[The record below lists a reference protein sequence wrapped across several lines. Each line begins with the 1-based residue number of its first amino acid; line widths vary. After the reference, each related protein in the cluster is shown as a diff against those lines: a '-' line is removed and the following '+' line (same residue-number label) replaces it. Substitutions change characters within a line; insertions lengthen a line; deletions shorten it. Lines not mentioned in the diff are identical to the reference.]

1 MRPIIALVMLL
12 AWSGSADAR
21 QSVSGVVA
29 VSTGPMQAYTQSIGR
44 DLAAGDDVFMN
55 DEVETGETTRAQVLL
70 RDESVFSLAPASKIV
85 FDEFVYDPIAGEG
98 RLQAKL
104 VQGGLRFVSGQ
115 LSKRQPENIQ
125 IKAGEAT
132 VGIRGTE
139 ILATHGTQGTTFVL
153 LSGEME
159 IATQTGNQ
167 IINRPGF
174 GIDITSDGLL
184 GAVRPIPLA
193 EINAIL
199 APPPESQDDTS
210 ASSETSDESEGDGAS
225 EDGEGGENDSES
237 QDTAADETAPAGGET
252 QSEEESAF
260 DSALTASVGASDD
273 EGDTAL
279 TGLGDMTAQGAE
291 DAGNPS
297 ASLSVADGETG
308 VEIDI
313 TDTIGGSVIEGL
325 AEDDQQVKADA
336 ALAGNVNISLH
347 LATTGTLTTNPF
359 FSSNAN
365 LLVRSSSYFQEDAP
379 SQYNVTHALLR
390 EKFPDSFDDNGFVN
404 HTTRQSSDIDLSSY
418 DAILVSLGSN
428 DNDHNFTPA
437 EVTAYRNFIHSDG
450 KKILSIGRQEPDMGT
465 INSAMP
471 IYHNNVDGY
480 QYIARNTAD
489 SAPQELS
496 PVEGSGSALLLGV
509 TSFGQYND
517 SNLFASVDFARDL
530 VADSSDAAIAVDNGL
545 LINSYN
551 DYPALDFGDKGAVFF
566 GRWGCGANGSMN
578 GYLGASMDAN
588 FVDNG
593 REQFCRNLISSLAPA
608 ANLVDVEVGSLSVSG
623 DADAAS
629 YRIIRG
635 GNGNFK
641 IAGDKLLLDKG
652 ANLPNEAG
660 TYALII
666 GVTPTG
672 AEEVERS
679 ISVAVAQG
687 GAEKRVIATRDSYR
701 VGDTVSFPTQNL
713 VSHKDYLEDI
723 SWISIDAASGGG
735 QATNTGVI
743 TLHYRIT
750 ENGATYDR
758 FHEIELLHDCTSDH
772 CDAFATS
779 MDTENELVF
788 NQHFELDNKSSWAS
802 FFDRFSTG
810 TLRLQK
816 AYALSSSDAYD
827 ETGNEAYLE
836 VLNANYSHDLTV
848 NFGTEAGQLNTA
860 GTFDG
865 IEAGGFDVT
874 WDFSFTDTNGPCDA
888 SGTCYLPVSDAAGA
902 NAANLR
908 TDDMGASNIPG
919 VGLMNMAL
927 PNGKHSLLV
936 RSNLAS
942 QSDNGCSSQNSCRL
956 HETEFQPMTPK

>member
-12 AWSGSADAR
+12 AWSGSAHASK
-21 QSVSGVVA
+21 SVSGVVA

-104 VQGGLRFVSGQ
+104 VKGGLRFVSGQ

-225 EDGEGGENDSES
+225 EDGEGGENGSES

-297 ASLSVADGETG
+297 ASLSFADGETG

-313 TDTIGGSVIEGL
+313 TDTIVGSVIEGL

-379 SQYNVTHALLR
+379 SYFNVTHALLR

-404 HTTRQSSDIDLSSY
+404 HTNRQSSEIDLSSY

-428 DNDHNFTPA
+428 DNDYNFTPA

-471 IYHNNVDGY
+471 IYHNNLDGY

-517 SNLFASVDFARDL
+517 SNLFASVDFTRDL

-578 GYLGASMDAN
+578 GYLGASIDAN

-593 REQFCRNLISSLAPA
+593 REQFCRNLISSLAPE

-629 YRIIRG
+629 YRIISG

-660 TYALII
+660 TYSLII

-679 ISVAVAQG
+679 ISVAFAKG
-687 GAEKRVIATRDSYR
+687 GAEKRVIATRDRYQ
-701 VGDTVSFPTQNL
+701 VGDMVSFPTQNL

-723 SWISIDAASGGG
+723 TWISIDAASGGG
-735 QATNTGVI
+735 QATDTGII

-888 SGTCYLPVSDAAGA
+888 SGTCYLPVSDAAG
-902 NAANLR
+902 NRANL
-908 TDDMGASNIPG
+908 TSDMGDNNISA
-919 VGLMNMAL
+919 VELMNMAL

-942 QSDNGCSSQNSCRL
+942 KNQCTSCQNRL
-956 HETEFQPMTPK
+956 HETEYQPMTPK